1 MPETQKPQDYS
12 SRDTGQVLRS
22 KLRVDP
28 GMPNQVHPTTPKV
41 YLTKEKYLESSGA
54 MAEVKNIATLMDMMM
69 DEDFLERCLSTKMYS
84 FYISSKDIPPE
95 LIDALGNLGAGNHP
109 LLSAHFKIDREKRT
123 LKSVSEEEFNML
135 NLNERG
141 DLARNVLKGIR
152 EGGLLYTNFSDP
164 GWWVN
169 YSTYSGYEIP
179 LQTAFVDSTD

>member
-28 GMPNQVHPTTPKV
+28 GMPNQAHPTTPKV

-123 LKSVSEEEFNML
+123 LKPVSEEEFNML

-141 DLARNVLKGIR
+141 DLVRNVLEGIR
-152 EGGLLYTNFSDP
+152 KGGLLRIGFDST
-164 GWWVN
+164 GLWVN
-169 YSTYSGYEIP
+169 YPAYFGNGV
-179 LQTAFVDSTD
+179 LRKVAFIESTD

>member
-1 MPETQKPQDYS
+1 MPKEIQKPLTPPRIGNID
-12 SRDTGQVLRS
+12 QVLRE
-22 KLRVDP
+22 LR
-28 GMPNQVHPTTPKV
+28 GNQAHLTTPKV
-41 YLTKEKYLESSGA
+41 SLTEKRYTRPEA
-54 MAEVKNIATLMDMMM
+54 MEKVKNIATLMDMMM

-141 DLARNVLKGIR
+141 DLVRNVLEGIR
-152 EGGLLYTNFSDP
+152 KGGLLRIGFDST
-164 GWWVN
+164 GLWVN
-169 YSTYSGYEIP
+169 YPAYFGNGV
-179 LQTAFVDSTD
+179 LRKVAFIESTD

>member
-69 DEDFLERCLSTKMYS
+69 DEDFLERCRNNGIS
-84 FYISSKDIPPE
+84 FYISSKDIPQE
-95 LIDALGNLGAGNHP
+95 LIDALAR
-109 LLSAHFKIDREKRT
+109 LSADGQFIYFRINREKRT
-123 LKSVSEEEFNML
+123 LNPLPESQYDRLSFD
-135 NLNERG
+135 ERG
-141 DLARNVLKGIR
+141 IMYRDILEGIR
-152 EGGLLYTNFSDP
+152 EGGLLRIIFTGS

-169 YSTYSGYEIP
+169 YPAYFGTEVHLSV
-179 LQTAFVDSTD
+179 AFTEPTD